1 VLGTRGVEEKMIQHE
16 PLTKQHVQSLWSDC
30 TTSRLL
36 VYREVDVLSAI
47 EGLKDEQRQMFE
59 CKDDYD
65 DLEGFLSDLSRLP
78 DKWFPFAQN
87 EEKGVLK
94 K

>member
-1 VLGTRGVEEKMIQHE
+1 MRRGFEEMTQHE
-16 PLTKQHVQSLWSDC
+16 PLTREQVLDMVLSTPEGK
-30 TTSRLL
+30 SR
-36 VYREVDVLSAI
+36 VRVIDEEGVLSAL

-78 DKWFPFAQN
+78 DKWFPIAQN
-87 EEKGVLK
+87 EERGV
-94 K
+94 

>member
-1 VLGTRGVEEKMIQHE
+1 MIQHE
-16 PLTKQHVQSLWSDC
+16 PLTKNKQYGRLRNDC
-30 TTSRLL
+30 
-36 VYREVDVLSAI
+36 VDVGEAFRYNDVCSAL
-47 EGLKDEQRQMFE
+47 EGLKEEQRQMFE

-78 DKWFPFAQN
+78 DKWFPIAQN

-94 K
+94 Q